1 MEFQKVLDKIES
13 EYKNNLYKGV
23 EEAKKAKSNAILE
36 AIFANDPEGI
46 LDKPLT
52 KAEQIYCR
60 KYLSN

>member
-1 MEFQKVLDKIES
+1 MKRWQQKQNFKKFLDKS
-13 EYKNNLYKGV
+13 EN
-23 EEAKKAKSNAILE
+23 AKKGKSNAILE

-52 KAEQIYCR
+52 KAEQIYCN